1 MQEFK
6 RVLKDAGLTVA
17 TVNAIFAKKG
27 DVINETSPNVVD
39 LDEVA
44 IRMGLEEP
52 AERERRLRD
61 LEKARLDPEP

>member
-61 LEKARLDPEP
+61 LEKARLAPT

>member
-1 MQEFK
+1 LQEFK

-61 LEKARLDPEP
+61 LEKARLAPT